1 MTDCTGTSACY
12 SRGCRNPQCVAAEK
26 ARRLKRFRSGEPP
39 YRDAAVSRRRYMQL
53 RNAGMSMR
61 QIQLASGVDY
71 ATLRGLRD
79 RTSTRV
85 LYRTER
91 ALMAVEVTIG
101 DNCYVSAALTKMRVE
116 RLRKQGYSIGFIADS
131 CGLSYDAVGKIKRYC
146 RKRTA
151 DAIAEFAEF
160 VGDSPGIA
168 RDHRRNG
175 RRALSNAERRATT

>member
-26 ARRLKRFRSGEPP
+26 ARRLKRLRNGEPS
-39 YRDAAVSRRRYMQL
+39 YRDAEQSRRRFMQL

-85 LYRTER
+85 LDRTER

-101 DNCYVSAALTKMRVE
+101 DNCYVSATLTKMRVE
-116 RLRKQGYSIGFIADS
+116 RLRRQGYSIGFIMDS
-131 CGLSYDAVGKIKRYC
+131 CGIGAVPKPENRYC
-146 RKRTA
+146 RKRIA

-160 VGDSPGIA
+160 VGNSHGIA
-168 RDHRRNG
+168 RDHRQNG
-175 RRALSNAERRATT
+175 RRALSNEERRATV

>member
-1 MTDCTGTSACY
+1 MSDCTGTSACY

-26 ARRLKRFRSGEPP
+26 ARRLKRFRNGEPS
-39 YRDAAVSRRRYMQL
+39 YRDAATSRRRYMQL

-85 LYRTER
+85 LDRTER

-101 DNCYVSAALTKMRVE
+101 DNCYVSAALTKMLVD
-116 RLRKQGYSIGFIADS
+116 RLRRQGYSIGFIADS
-131 CGLSYDAVGKIKRYC
+131 CGLSNDAVGKLRRYC

-151 DAIAEFAEF
+151 DAIAEFSEF
-160 VGDSPGIA
+160 VGNSPGIA
-168 RDHRRNG
+168 RDHRQNG
-175 RRALSNAERRATT
+175 RRALPNAERVAS